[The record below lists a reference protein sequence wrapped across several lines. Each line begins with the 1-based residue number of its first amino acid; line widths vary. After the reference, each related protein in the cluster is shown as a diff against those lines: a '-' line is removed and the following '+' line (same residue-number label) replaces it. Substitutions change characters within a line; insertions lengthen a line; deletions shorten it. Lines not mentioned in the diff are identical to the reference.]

1 MAEPTASAG
10 DVLGAAGAPVSL
22 RFDGKEYP
30 VAYPTLRAI
39 DRIEKLVVRRATDAI
54 AELADVL
61 TPQEMAEAKADL
73 QQKVRAK
80 QHATGGSMW
89 LEEFGADGGARGL
102 LLMFWA
108 CLEEAREK
116 VPLATRP
123 DPIPFDEMPRLL
135 AESPDAMNAVALVL
149 PDFTRAVGAKLKLPA
164 ASRAKLEERM
174 RDGVAELQKLI
185 APE

>member
-39 DRIEKLVVRRATDAI
+39 DRIEKLV